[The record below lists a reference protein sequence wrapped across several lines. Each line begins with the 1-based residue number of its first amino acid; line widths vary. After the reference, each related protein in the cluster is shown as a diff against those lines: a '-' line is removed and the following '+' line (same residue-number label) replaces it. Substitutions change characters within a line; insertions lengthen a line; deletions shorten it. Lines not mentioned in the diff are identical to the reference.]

1 MAVENPDIA
10 QLMEKA
16 EKNSQY
22 FLFLMCLGHP
32 SSSKK
37 RKRRGMALCVRSL
50 CIRMDL
56 LSMMGS
62 LMTIMSQTIKSSW
75 LS

>member
-22 FLFLMCLGHP
+22 FLSLMCLGHP
-32 SSSKK
+32 NSSKK
-37 RKRRGMALCVRSL
+37 RKRRRMALCVRSL

-56 LSMMGS
+56 LSMMDS
-62 LMTIMSQTIKSSW
+62 LMTIMNQRIKSSW